1 MTSRERRGELTN
13 GSQPQRNLSSIRPAY
28 WADLFALRRLRGETA
43 RLDMPEGVVAGLR
56 PTVTALYGMIPWL
69 GQVRTFVYTV
79 DGHPRALVQANPSR
93 TAHTWDVRYL
103 AYGRKDRIGSAEA
116 RDHMWAA
123 LLDAVTRVAGKRRA
137 TRLFARVPE
146 SADALLALRAAGYMP
161 YGGEM
166 LFVAPYHRT
175 KPEADIT
182 EMPLH
187 RQQASDTW
195 AIHQLY
201 TLTTP
206 KAQQFAEART
216 SGYWDLP
223 PRGAT
228 QAAYW
233 VGEPHEIHAYARLLS
248 GEHSHLVEVLYR
260 PDAGVPLGPFVRRV
274 IAALPAGEGDLIY
287 CRVLGFQEDLGGALE
302 SLGFSLLTRQ
312 TLLVK
317 YTVVPVRD
325 LAPVPVWGWS
335 VRYRRAKVA
344 VPTHIGVRQPARGHG
359 TTVSVR
365 KITAAPVLLPAR
377 LRAVRRVSLP
387 DVVSAVS
394 AVSACVVRLWHRI
407 TLRPTWR
414 SGDA

>member
-13 GSQPQRNLSSIRPAY
+13 GSQPQRSLSSIRPAY
-28 WADLFALRRLRGETA
+28 WADLLLLRRLRGETA
-43 RLDMPEGVVAGLR
+43 RLDMPEGVIAGMR
-56 PTVTALYGMIPWL
+56 PTLTALSGMVPWL

-79 DGHPRALVQANPSR
+79 DGQPRALVQASPSR

-116 RDHMWAA
+116 RNHMWGA
-123 LLDAVTRVAGKRRA
+123 LLDAVARVAGKRRA

-146 SADALLALRAAGYMP
+146 SADALLALRMAGYMP
-161 YGGEM
+161 YGNEM

-175 KPEADIT
+175 QPNADSADL
-182 EMPLH
+182 PLH

-206 KAQQFAEART
+206 KSQQFAEART

-223 PRGAT
+223 PRGAAQT
-228 QAAYW
+228 AYW
-233 VGEPHEIHAYARLLS
+233 VGEAHEIHAYARLLS

-260 PDAGVPLGPFVRRV
+260 PDAGVPLDLFVQRA

-287 CRVLGFQEDLGGALE
+287 CRVLGFQEDLGGTLE

-317 YTVVPVRD
+317 YT
-325 LAPVPVWGWS
+325 
-335 VRYRRAKVA
+335 
-344 VPTHIGVRQPARGHG
+344 
-359 TTVSVR
+359 TVSVR
-365 KITAAPVLLPAR
+365 EAAAAPVFLPAR
-377 LRAVRRVSLP
+377 LRVARRVPSL
-387 DVVSAVS
+387 SAVS
-394 AVSACVVRLWHRI
+394 AYMVRRWHRM
-407 TLRPTWR
+407 TSRPAWKP
-414 SGDA
+414 GDE

>member
-13 GSQPQRNLSSIRPAY
+13 GSQPQRSISSIRPAN
-28 WADLFALRRLRGETA
+28 WADLIALRRLRGETA
-43 RLDMPEGVVAGLR
+43 RLDMPEGVIAGMR
-56 PTVTALYGMIPWL
+56 PTITALYGMIPWL
-69 GQVRTFVYTV
+69 GQARTFVCTV
-79 DGHPRALVQANPSR
+79 DGQLRACVQASPSP
-93 TAHTWDVRYL
+93 TAHTWSVRYL

-116 RDHMWAA
+116 RDQMWAA
-123 LLDAVTRVAGKRRA
+123 LLDAVARAAGKRQA

-146 SADALLALRAAGYMP
+146 SADALLALRAAGYIP
-161 YGGEM
+161 YGAEM
-166 LFVAPYHRT
+166 LFVAPYHRA
-175 KPEADIT
+175 KPEPGNADL
-182 EMPLH
+182 PLH

-216 SGYWDLP
+216 SGHWDLP
-223 PRGAT
+223 TRGAA

-233 VGEPHEIHAYARLLS
+233 VGETHEVHAYARLLS

-260 PDAGVPLGPFVRRV
+260 PDAGVPLDLFVRRV

-312 TLLVK
+312 TTLVK
-317 YTVVPVRD
+317 Y
-325 LAPVPVWGWS
+325 
-335 VRYRRAKVA
+335 
-344 VPTHIGVRQPARGHG
+344 

-365 KITAAPVLLPAR
+365 ETVAAPVFLPAR
-377 LRAVRRVSLP
+377 LRAATARRAPSL
-387 DVVSAVS
+387 SAVS
-394 AVSACVVRLWHRI
+394 AYVVRRWHRM
-407 TLRPTWR
+407 TSRPAWKP
-414 SGDA
+414 GDE